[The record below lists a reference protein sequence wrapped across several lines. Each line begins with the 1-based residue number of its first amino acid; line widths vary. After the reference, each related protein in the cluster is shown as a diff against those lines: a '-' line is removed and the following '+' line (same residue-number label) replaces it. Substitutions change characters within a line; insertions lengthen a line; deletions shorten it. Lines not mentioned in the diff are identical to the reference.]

1 MKLVFLVLSFI
12 AFRANAQDTLRYD
25 LPFKLPVKLNRPGF
39 DTSFG
44 QQPIEVRSFSFQVP
58 DSCEVNIVVRSK
70 SESLKIVMDD
80 GTVIRKREKDQ
91 EIYVYSVRLLMPK
104 GTRRFF
110 IRTGTFCRY
119 TVNVS
124 GLLLHE

>member
-12 AFRANAQDTLRYD
+12 AFRGNAQDTLRYD
-25 LPFKLPVKLNRPGF
+25 LSFKLPVKFNRPGY

-44 QQPIEVRSFSFQVP
+44 QQPAEVRSFSFHVP
-58 DSCEVNIVVRSK
+58 DSCSINIVIRSK
-70 SESLKIVMDD
+70 SDNLNIVMDD
-80 GTVIRKREKDQ
+80 GTVINKREKDQ
-91 EIYVYSVRLLMPK
+91 QVYVYSVRLLLSA
-104 GTRRFF
+104 GTQRFF
-110 IRTGTFCRY
+110 IRTGSFCRY